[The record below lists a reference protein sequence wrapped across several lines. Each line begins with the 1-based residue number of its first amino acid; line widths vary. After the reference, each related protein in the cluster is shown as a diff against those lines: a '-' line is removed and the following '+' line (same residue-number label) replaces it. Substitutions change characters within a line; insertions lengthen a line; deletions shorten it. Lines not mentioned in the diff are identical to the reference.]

1 MPATRSDGCGP
12 DMANRIIDRSQGIL
26 GAELQNRAD
35 EIFRATVTRPRS
47 ERLAFAE
54 AACEGDN
61 RLFAMVETMLSVDE
75 DLPLSGET
83 QAISTTVGATGAKP
97 AVYGQSFSRIVD
109 SEDLSGT
116 RFGNYELLRRV
127 GKGGMGSVYAARR
140 ADQDFKKLVA
150 IKFVKPGM
158 ETEEILLR
166 FKHERQVLAGLDHPN
181 ISRLLDGGTDQGVPF
196 LVMEYVEGV
205 PIDDYCRDHR
215 LSVQARL
222 QLFCIV
228 CSALQY
234 AHQSLVVH
242 RDIKPTNIL
251 VTADGTPK
259 LLDFGIAK
267 VLNPDLSETMAMTT
281 ASGVPMTPDFASPE
295 QVRGD
300 AVTTS
305 SDVYALGVLL
315 YELLT
320 TEHPLRHY
328 YKKLGFE
335 RTVLEAEPDRPSTAA
350 SRATTEPGL
359 LPENSRE
366 KLQAKLRG
374 DLDAILLMSLR
385 KEPPR
390 RYASVQH
397 FADDIQRYLTGS
409 PVRAQRDTFRY
420 RAGKFV
426 RRNAPAV
433 IAATLAVLLLIASSI
448 ISYAFYRQA
457 SRERFRAEAR
467 FADVRQLARFV
478 LFDFDRVIEAG
489 STPARQAVI
498 EKATEYLGR
507 LEKDRTND
515 PSLERE
521 LVEGYLKVGDLYG
534 NLYGANLGNRTAAK
548 ESYERA
554 LKVLDSS
561 KAADVRLLTETRVR
575 LADLLASSG
584 ALQDAIKAYQG
595 AKDVLE
601 RGATSDPNTNR
612 TLITLLRNLASA
624 QSRVGDY
631 PGALKSYEDLV
642 THNRALQSV
651 DPNSPDI
658 RAMAAL
664 ADLRIGE
671 LKSRMGNVH
680 GLPQMERAL
689 RVYTELLDA
698 APNSPTAQRGVA
710 MSSGLIGDV
719 LLLANRYKEA
729 SEHFRTALDA
739 TDEMVKAD
747 PKNQALRRDQLL
759 YMDRLADTLAKSGD
773 VGEARA
779 LTKRLLATL
788 RAGVEKSDAS
798 AFELYQYTWSLL
810 TTQFKDLRDPASAK
824 KFAQKL
830 IEMSKGQ
837 DVGSRDLL
845 ARAYA
850 GTGSFARAVEIETEA
865 LSMLPRDD
873 SDLRKELEAN
883 LKAFQA
889 GKDAPAEN

>member
-1 MPATRSDGCGP
+1 VD
-12 DMANRIIDRSQGIL
+12 D
-26 GAELQNRAD
+26 
-35 EIFRATVTRPRS
+35 PRS
-47 ERLAFAE
+47 
-54 AACEGDN
+54 
-61 RLFAMVETMLSVDE
+61 
-75 DLPLSGET
+75 SGET
-83 QAISTTVGATGAKP
+83 QAIPATTVAATGAKP
-97 AVYGQSFSRIVD
+97 AAYGQSFSRIID

-158 ETEEILLR
+158 ETEDILLR

-181 ISRLLDGGTDQGVPF
+181 IARLLDGGTDQGVPF

-205 PIDDYCRDHR
+205 PIDDYCRDHH
-215 LSVQARL
+215 LPVQARL
-222 QLFCIV
+222 QLFCTV

-251 VTADGTPK
+251 VTEDGTPK

-267 VLNPDLSETMAMTT
+267 VLNPDMSETMSMTT
-281 ASGVPMTPDFASPE
+281 ASGGVPMTPDFASPE

-320 TEHPLRHY
+320 TEHPLRQY

-350 SRATTEPGL
+350 SRTTTAPGE

-366 KLQAKLRG
+366 RLHAKLRG
-374 DLDAILLMSLR
+374 DLDAILLMALR
-385 KEPPR
+385 KEPQR

-397 FADDIQRYLTGS
+397 FADDIQRYLAGA

-420 RAGKFV
+420 RAGKFI
-426 RRNAPAV
+426 RRNAAGV
-433 IAATLAVLLLIASSI
+433 TAAMVAILLLIASSI

-457 SRERFRAEAR
+457 SRERVRAETR
-467 FADVRQLARFV
+467 FNDVRQLANFV
-478 LFDFDRVIEAG
+478 LFDFDKVIEAG

-498 EKATEYLGR
+498 QKATEYLGR

-521 LVEGYLKVGDLYG
+521 LVEGYLKVGDLQG
-534 NLYGANLGNRTAAK
+534 NLYGPNLGNRSAAK

-561 KAADVRLLTETRVR
+561 KAADVRLLTETRVG
-575 LADLLASSG
+575 LADLLASTG

-601 RGATSDPNTNR
+601 QRAGVDPNMNR
-612 TLITLLRNLASA
+612 TLVALLRKLASA
-624 QSRVGDY
+624 QFQTGDY
-631 PGALKSYEDLV
+631 PGALKSYEDSL
-642 THNRALQSV
+642 THTKILQAKE
-651 DPNSPDI
+651 PNSPEI
-658 RAMAAL
+658 RAMIAL
-664 ADLRIGE
+664 AELRIGE
-671 LKSRMGNVH
+671 LKARLGNVH
-680 GLPQMERAL
+680 GLPQMENAL

-698 APNSPTAQRGVA
+698 SPNSPTAQRGVA

-719 LLLANRYKEA
+719 LLVANRYKEA
-729 SEHFRTALDA
+729 SVYFRRALDQ
-739 TDEMVKAD
+739 TDEMIKAD
-747 PKNQALRRDQLL
+747 PKNEALRRDQLS
-759 YMDRLADTLAKSGD
+759 YMDRLADTLARSGD
-773 VGEARA
+773 TKEAHE
-779 LTKRLLATL
+779 LTRRLLSTL
-788 RAGVEKSDAS
+788 RARVDTSDAS
-798 AFELYQYTWSLL
+798 AFEMYQYTWSLL
-810 TTQFKDLRDPASAK
+810 TTQFKDLRDPGLAK
-824 KFAQKL
+824 RYAQKL

-850 GTGSFARAVEIETEA
+850 GTGNFAHAAEIETEA

-873 SDLRKELEAN
+873 PSDLRKELEAN
-883 LKAFQA
+883 LNAFRA

>member
-1 MPATRSDGCGP
+1 
-12 DMANRIIDRSQGIL
+12 
-26 GAELQNRAD
+26 
-35 EIFRATVTRPRS
+35 
-47 ERLAFAE
+47 
-54 AACEGDN
+54 
-61 RLFAMVETMLSVDE
+61 MVEEMLAVEE
-75 DLPLSGET
+75 DPQSGGVT
-83 QAISTTVGATGAKP
+83 QAIAATTLPSTGAKP
-97 AVYGQSFSRIVD
+97 GSYGQTFSRIID

-158 ETEEILLR
+158 ETEDILLR

-181 ISRLLDGGTDQGVPF
+181 IARLLDGGTDQGVPF

-205 PIDDYCRDHR
+205 PIDDYCRDYH

-222 QLFCIV
+222 QLFCTV
-228 CSALQY
+228 CAALQY

-267 VLNPDLSETMAMTT
+267 VLNPDMSETMAMTT

-300 AVTTS
+300 PVTTA

-320 TEHPLRHY
+320 TEHPLRQY

-350 SRATTEPGL
+350 SRTTTDPGV

-366 KLQAKLRG
+366 RLHAKLRG
-374 DLDAILLMSLR
+374 DLDAILLMALR
-385 KEPPR
+385 KEPQR

-397 FADDIQRYLTGS
+397 FADDIQRYLAGA

-420 RAGKFV
+420 RAGKFI
-426 RRNAPAV
+426 RRNAAGV
-433 IAATLAVLLLIASSI
+433 TAATVAVLLLITSSI
-448 ISYAFYRQA
+448 VSYAFYRQA
-457 SRERFRAEAR
+457 SRERVRAETR
-467 FADVRQLARFV
+467 FSDVRQLARFV
-478 LFDFDRVIEAG
+478 LFDFDKVIEAG
-489 STPARQAVI
+489 TTPARQAVI
-498 EKATEYLGR
+498 EKATEYLSR

-534 NLYGANLGNRTAAK
+534 TPYGANLGNRTAAK

-561 KAADVRLLTETRVR
+561 KVADIRLLTETRVR
-575 LADLLASSG
+575 LADLLASTG

-601 RGATSDPNTNR
+601 QRAGTDPNTHR
-612 TLITLLRNLASA
+612 TLITLLRKLATA
-624 QSRVGDY
+624 QSQVGDY
-631 PGALKSYEDLV
+631 PGALKSYEDSL
-642 THNRALQSV
+642 THTKALQSQA
-651 DPNSPDI
+651 PDT
-658 RAMAAL
+658 RAMMAL
-664 ADLRIGE
+664 AELRIGE
-671 LKSRMGNVH
+671 LKVKTGNLH
-680 GLPQMERAL
+680 GLPQMEHAL
-689 RVYTELLDA
+689 QVYNELRDA

-710 MSSGLIGDV
+710 MSSGIIGDV

-729 SEHFRTALDA
+729 STHFRTALDV

-747 PKNQALRRDQLL
+747 PQNEQFRRDQLS
-759 YMDRLADTLAKSGD
+759 YMDRLADTLAKFGD
-773 VGEARA
+773 SKEAHE
-779 LTKRLLATL
+779 LTRRLLATL
-788 RAGVEKSDAS
+788 RARVDESDATEY
-798 AFELYQYTWSLL
+798 ELYQYAWSLV
-810 TTQFKDLRDPASAK
+810 TTQFKDLRDPALAK
-824 KFAQKL
+824 RYAQKL
-830 IEMSKGQ
+830 IDGSKGQ
-837 DVGSRDLL
+837 DVNSMDLL

-850 GTGSFARAVEIETEA
+850 GTGNFARAAEIESQA

-873 SDLRKELEAN
+873 PSDVRKEFEAN
-883 LKAFQA
+883 LNAFRA
-889 GKDAPAEN
+889 GKDAPESN

>member
-1 MPATRSDGCGP
+1 MFKATH
-12 DMANRIIDRSQGIL
+12 L
-26 GAELQNRAD
+26 GADLQIRAD
-35 EIFRATVTRPRS
+35 EIFRATVTRPRP
-47 ERLAFAE
+47 ERLAYAA
-54 AACEGDN
+54 AACGDDN
-61 RLFAMVETMLSVDE
+61 RLLAMVESMLSLE
-75 DLPLSGET
+75 ENPQPSGET
-83 QAISTTVGATGAKP
+83 QAIALTTVASAGAKP
-97 AVYGQSFSRIVD
+97 AAFGQSFSRIID

-158 ETEEILLR
+158 ETEDILLR

-181 ISRLLDGGTDQGVPF
+181 IARLLDGGTDQGVPF

-205 PIDDYCRDHR
+205 PIDEYCRDHR
-215 LSVQARL
+215 LTVQQRL
-222 QLFCIV
+222 QLFCTV

-267 VLNPDLSETMAMTT
+267 VLNPEMSETMVMTT

-350 SRATTEPGL
+350 GRTTTEPGL

-366 KLQAKLRG
+366 RLQSKLRG
-374 DLDAILLMSLR
+374 DLDAILLMALR
-385 KEPPR
+385 KEPQR

-397 FADDIQRYLTGS
+397 FADDIQRYLNGS

-420 RAGKFV
+420 RAGKFI
-426 RRNAPAV
+426 RRNAAGV
-433 IAATLAVLLLIASSI
+433 AAATLAIILLIASSI

-457 SRERFRAEAR
+457 SRQRIRAEAR
-467 FADVRQLARFV
+467 FGDVRQLARFV
-478 LFDFDRVIEAG
+478 LFDFDKVIEAG

-521 LVEGYLKVGDLYG
+521 LVEGYLKVGDLQG

-575 LADLLASSG
+575 LADLLASTG
-584 ALQDAIKAYQG
+584 ALQDAIKAYEG
-595 AKDVLE
+595 AKEVLE
-601 RGATSDPNTNR
+601 ERSGADPKTHQ
-612 TLITLLRNLASA
+612 TLVTLLRKMASA
-624 QSRVGDY
+624 QTQVGDY
-631 PGALKSYEDLV
+631 PGALKSYEQSLAH
-642 THNRALQSV
+642 TRALQAAN
-651 DPNSPDI
+651 PNSPEI
-658 RAMAAL
+658 RAMLAL
-664 ADLRIGE
+664 GDLRIGE
-671 LKSRMGNVH
+671 LKARMGNVH
-680 GLPQMERAL
+680 GLPQMEQAL

-710 MSSGLIGDV
+710 MSSGVIGDV
-719 LLLANRYKEA
+719 LLLANRYREA
-729 SEHFRTALDA
+729 SVYFRTALDA
-739 TDEMVKAD
+739 TDQMVNAD
-747 PKNQALRRDQLL
+747 PKNELLRRDQLS
-759 YMDRLADTLAKSGD
+759 YMDRLADTLAKSGNLR
-773 VGEARA
+773 EAHE
-779 LTKRLLATL
+779 LTRRLLTTL
-788 RAGVEKSDAS
+788 RGQVDKSDAS
-798 AFELYQYTWSLL
+798 EYELYQYTWTLV
-810 TTQFKDLRDPASAK
+810 TTQFRDLRDPALAK
-824 KFAQKL
+824 RYAQKL

-837 DVGSRDLL
+837 NVGSLDLL

-850 GTGSFARAVEIETEA
+850 GTGNFVRAAEIESRV
-865 LSMLPRDD
+865 LSMLPADD
-873 SDLRKELEAN
+873 PSDVRKEFEAN

-889 GKDAPAEN
+889 GKDAPVDN